1 MVPACRRIFVAA
13 SALQALVDLADDP
26 AQMFNDL
33 IQTGIGHDVNHLVD
47 GMGCSVEGTQC
58 KVQLFGLFIHDG

>member
-1 MVPACRRIFVAA
+1 MLAA
-13 SALQALVDLADDP
+13 VSTLQTLVNLADDP

-33 IQTGIGHDVNHLVD
+33 VQTGIGNDVDHLVD
-47 GMGCSVEGTQC
+47 GMGGSVEGTQC